1 MTKPKPKTISPVDYL
16 IKELQECGML
26 KVRSPFNLAIYKKAK
41 QMEND
46 LRSNEIKN
54 TFLND

>member
-16 IKELQECGML
+16 IKELQSFGML